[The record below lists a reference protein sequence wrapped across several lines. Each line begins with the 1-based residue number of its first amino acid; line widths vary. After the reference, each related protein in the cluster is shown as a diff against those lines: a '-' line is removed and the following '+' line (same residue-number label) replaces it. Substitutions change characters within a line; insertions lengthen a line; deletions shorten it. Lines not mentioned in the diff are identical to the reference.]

1 MTFKSTLFDQDYV
14 TARYGDEREMKGRK
28 EGRKEG
34 KKEGKNEINKEIA
47 LSLKEA
53 GMSIDFIAKHTGLN
67 EAEIKA
73 LGKEKQ
79 KS

>member
-1 MTFKSTLFDQDYV
+1 MIFKSTLFDQDYV
-14 TARYGDEREMKGRK
+14 TARYGDEREMK
-28 EGRKEG
+28 GRKEG

>member
-28 EGRKEG
+28 EGR
-34 KKEGKNEINKEIA
+34 KEGKNEINKEIA

>member
-1 MTFKSTLFDQDYV
+1 MIFKSTLFDQGYV
-14 TARYGDEREMKGRK
+14 TARYGDEREMKGEEK
-28 EGRKEG
+28 GRTEG
-34 KKEGKNEINKEIA
+34 KKEGKKEIA

-73 LGKEKQ
+73 LSKEKQ

>member
-1 MTFKSTLFDQDYV
+1 MNIMATLFDQDYV
-14 TARYGDEREMKGRK
+14 TARYGDEREMK
-28 EGRKEG
+28 GRKEG

>member
-1 MTFKSTLFDQDYV
+1 MIFKSTLFDQDYV
-14 TARYGDEREMKGRK
+14 TARYGDEREMKG
-28 EGRKEG
+28 
-34 KKEGKNEINKEIA
+34 KKEGNKEIA